1 MRRFP
6 RGETLLGR
14 FVGTLL
20 VGGLPWVVT
29 GALGG
34 CVAETASESGPER
47 TRGPCNGRACPDT
60 GLVDAGTRDI
70 GSATDTAL
78 DGFEEGDA
86 LASDATTEDG
96 ASGADATDTGGRD
109 ALRDDVPPE
118 DFTDSDG
125 DGLTDRIEGGGDA
138 DGDGIPNRLDL
149 DSDDDGIP
157 DAEEY
162 RREPGSGIAPS
173 DIDRDGDPDFLDL
186 DSDGDGLR
194 DDDETG
200 CPLST
205 DRTQVD
211 TDGDSV
217 PDGVEVAFGANPCDP
232 RSTLEGLV
240 DFYFELP
247 YDGDLQTG
255 TLPIDTTLERGDV
268 VFAMDVT
275 GSMGGSIESLKNS
288 LTSSIIPTLADR
300 IADVGIGIARYADV
314 PCSDFGGPGDEP
326 FALEQRVTTD
336 ASIALAAVRRLAAA
350 GGGDLPESGLEALY
364 QLAAGTGREAPCGG
378 ARATAAFNPA
388 AGSVPGVADGTLGGA
403 GFREAQVRVIVNITD
418 AEAHARGE
426 RGYTHGA
433 SREDAYA
440 ALSAVDARV
449 IGLAVGASGGGFLGG
464 DGAGTDDLTQMAQRT
479 DAVVDTCAWGTPL
492 DGRPSGCRADQ
503 CCTGIEGAGEAPTG
517 GRCPLVFQVEA
528 GLLGGGGGVDQSVVS
543 GIEALLGGSAF
554 EITAVPRRDEEEFL
568 ESGVDTTCFLQGI
581 VPLDATAAG
590 CSDAP
595 VAVDTDGDGRL
606 DGFSGVSPGSRVSFE
621 VRAQNGCV
629 RPERVPRVFLAW
641 IDLFTEDGASLGSRS
656 VSILVPPVPPKL

>member
-1 MRRFP
+1 MDRILSLPSMIRIA
-6 RGETLLGR
+6 TLLSCLAGLPLLAG
-14 FVGTLL
+14 GTL
-20 VGGLPWVVT
+20 V
-29 GALGG
+29 G
-34 CVAETASESGPER
+34 CVAESASVDGPER
-47 TRGPCNGRACPDT
+47 SRGPCNGRACPDT
-60 GLVDAGTRDI
+60 GGTDAGVRDV
-70 GSATDTAL
+70 GGASDAA
-78 DGFEEGDA
+78 GDA
-86 LASDATTEDG
+86 LADGSGAPSDAGLADG
-96 ASGADATDTGGRD
+96 GGEPDATDSGVRD
-109 ALRDDVPPE
+109 AMRDDVPRE

-138 DGDGIPNRLDL
+138 DEDGIPNNLDL

-200 CPLST
+200 CPTST

-232 RSTLEGLV
+232 RETLEGLV

-247 YDGDLQTG
+247 FDGDLQTG

-275 GSMGGSIESLKNS
+275 GSMGSSIDSLKNS
-288 LTSSIIPTLADR
+288 LTSTIIPTLAER
-300 IADVGIGIARYADV
+300 ISDVGIGIARYADV
-314 PCSDFGGPGDEP
+314 PCGDFGGPGDQP

-336 ASIALAAVRRLAAA
+336 SGTALAAVRRLAAA
-350 GGGDLPESGLEALY
+350 GGGDLPESGFEALF
-364 QLAAGTGREAPCGG
+364 QLASGAGRPAPCGG
-378 ARATAAFNPA
+378 ASATAAFDPA
-388 AGSVPGVADGTLGGA
+388 RGAVPGVADGTVGGA
-403 GFREAQVRVIVNITD
+403 GFRDAQVRVVVNITD
-418 AEAHARGE
+418 AAAHARGE

-433 SREDAYA
+433 SRDDAYN
-440 ALSAVDARV
+440 ALQSIDARV
-449 IGLAVGASGGGFLGG
+449 IGLAVGASGGLFGG

-479 DAVVDTCAWGTPL
+479 GAVVDACAWGTPL
-492 DGRPSGCRADQ
+492 EGRPSGCRLDQ
-503 CCTGIEGAGEAPTG
+503 CCTGVDGAGEALTS
-517 GRCPLVFQVEA
+517 GRCPLVFQVST
-528 GLLGGGGGVDQSVVS
+528 GLFGGGGGVDQSVVS

-568 ESGVDTTCFLQGI
+568 ASGVDTTCFLQGI
-581 VPLDATAAG
+581 VPLDATSAG
-590 CSDAP
+590 CADAP
-595 VAVDTDGDGRL
+595 VPVDTDGDGRL

-621 VRAQNGCV
+621 VRAQNACV